1 MTHFDLVD
9 AYQAADSPLHQL
21 DARLKVPLTLALILL
36 IALTPMGAF
45 GAYVAFF
52 ALIMGGALIAG
63 VDPLT
68 VVKRSLIAL
77 PFAGAAVTL
86 VFTVPGPAL
95 GRVPLVGWPISE
107 PGLVRFASILLKSM
121 ISVQVAAILLMT
133 THFTDVVW
141 ALGALRVPKVLVATI
156 AFMYRYLFLL
166 ADEALRLTRAR
177 DARSASLGGG
187 RSHGDSLAFRAR
199 TTGRMIGNLF
209 VRSFA
214 RSERVYQAMVARGY
228 RGEMRQ
234 LSPPPIAARDV
245 LWAAVPLAIGGL
257 ILALSLL
264 TR

>member
-1 MTHFDLVD
+1 M
-9 AYQAADSPLHQL
+9 A
-21 DARLKVPLTLALILL
+21 
-36 IALTPMGAF
+36 
-45 GAYVAFF
+45 
-52 ALIMGGALIAG
+52 GALLAA

-86 VFTVPGPAL
+86 IFTVPGPTL
-95 GRVPLVGWPISE
+95 GHVPLVGWPISE

-121 ISVQVAAILLMT
+121 ISVQVAAILLTT

-187 RSHGDSLAFRAR
+187 RSHGDSLVFRAR

-228 RGEMRQ
+228 RGEMLQ
-234 LSPPPIAARDV
+234 LSHPPIAARDV
-245 LWAAVPLAIGGL
+245 LWAIVPLTIGGL

-264 TR
+264 TH